1 MKLCTSVWGW
11 GGGRWGFYG
20 LLLCGRSI
28 AGVFLGSNVCGF
40 LGLVFFLGFFFEGV
54 EGVERRFVEPPAS
67 SFPPLIQID
76 LALHRH
82 AVYS

>member
-1 MKLCTSVWGW
+1 MFGV
-11 GGGRWGFYG
+11 GGVEDGDFMAYFYVADLLQGF
-20 LLLCGRSI
+20 
-28 AGVFLGSNVCGF
+28 FGF
-40 LGLVFFLGFFFEGV
+40 QCVLFFFEGV
-54 EGVERRFVEPPAS
+54 EGVEMRFVEPPAS